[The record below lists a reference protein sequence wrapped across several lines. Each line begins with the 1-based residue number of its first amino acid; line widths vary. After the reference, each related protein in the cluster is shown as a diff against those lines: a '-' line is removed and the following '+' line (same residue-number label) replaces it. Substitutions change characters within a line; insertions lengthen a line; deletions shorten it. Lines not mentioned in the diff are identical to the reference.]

1 MVKRNMGA
9 WLAAAMVAAGGC
21 GSGGGKATGN
31 RRATVNTGLD
41 AMLGSGAASGAR
53 AAPAP
58 PRRVEPPKVEN
69 TELAALIK
77 QQAVDT
83 ERILAGLDSRPA
95 ATERPP
101 TAPESRPV
109 PPASPVGPTI
119 PKAGPAGPASE
130 VAPATSAGLGS
141 LFGSDAGPAVE
152 PEPAEPVL
160 AVPASAP
167 PVVSREDRIAEAAS
181 NLADLLGEPQPDL
194 APDQRAALDALRD
207 AAGAIGSVARDDPA
221 VLESA
226 GVAERLGE
234 IADRVRATQPL
245 RVRETRLCTR
255 VRGFGQYTPL
265 GADGPP
271 PAAAARVVA
280 GRTQRAIV
288 YVEVDRFAQREV
300 GEGDET
306 LSSAREQGDRWAVEL
321 TQEINLYSDAG
332 NLLVLRHP
340 PERVLET
347 SRVKRRDFYLV
358 REITL
363 PPTLGAGR
371 YNLKVTLRDKTS
383 GAVAESVL
391 PIEVVADPSL
401 ARPR

>member
-1 MVKRNMGA
+1 MVKRNMGV

-21 GSGGGKATGN
+21 GSGGGKAAGN
-31 RRATVNTGLD
+31 KKATVNTGLD

-58 PRRVEPPKVEN
+58 PRKVEAPKGEN

-101 TAPESRPV
+101 PTVPET
-109 PPASPVGPTI
+109 PPLTPARLPVGPTL
-119 PKAGPAGPASE
+119 PTGPPGPTSE
-130 VAPATSAGLGS
+130 GSPATSAGLGS
-141 LFGSDAGPAVE
+141 LFGPDATPTIE

-160 AVPASAP
+160 AAP
-167 PVVSREDRIAEAAS
+167 PAPAVLSREDRIAEAAS
-181 NLADLLGEPQPDL
+181 NLAQLLDEPQPDL
-194 APDQRAALDALRD
+194 APDQRAALEALRD
-207 AAGAIGSVARDDPA
+207 AAGTIGSAAGEDPA
-221 VLESA
+221 TLESA

-265 GADGPP
+265 GTDG
-271 PAAAARVVA
+271 AGSAARVVA

-300 GEGDET
+300 GEGDKA

-371 YNLKVTLRDKTS
+371 YNLKITLRDKTS

-401 ARPR
+401 TRRP